1 MHLAYCRATDTFAVS
16 SPPETRWMDLRVAS
30 KTLESEGTCS
40 YELVDPG
47 GAPLPAFS
55 AGAHVLVQ
63 IREGLVRSYSLYGS
77 PRDLRRYCI
86 AVLRDAASRGGSI
99 AMHDQVQVGQMLRTS
114 EPRNHFPLQP
124 DAPHSLLLAGGIG
137 ITPLLCMAGYLSES
151 RSPFT
156 LHYCNR
162 TRSRSA
168 FLQRLAEP
176 ALAAHVHLHFD
187 DGPDAQRLQIAR
199 ALEACPAGSHLYACG
214 PKGFIDH
221 VVSAA
226 HAQGWPA
233 TAIHFEFFAGN
244 SVSHASD
251 GSFEVQLARSGKSVT
266 VAKNKTVVEALADA
280 GIVVDTS
287 CEQGVCG
294 VCLTRVLEG
303 VPDHKDMFLTDK
315 EQAQNNLFTPCCSRA
330 KTARLVLDL

>member
-1 MHLAYCRATDTFAVS
+1 
-16 SPPETRWMDLRVAS
+16 MDLRVAS
-30 KTLESEGTCS
+30 KTLESEDTCC

-47 GAPLPAFS
+47 GALLPAFS
-55 AGAHVLVQ
+55 AGSHVLVQ

-77 PRDLRRYCI
+77 PLDRRRYCI
-86 AVLRDAASRGGSI
+86 AVLRDPTSRGGSI

-114 EPRNHFPLQP
+114 EPRNHFPLQQ
-124 DAPHSLLLAGGIG
+124 DATYSLLLAGGIG
-137 ITPLLCMAGYLSES
+137 ITPLLCMAEHLGET

-162 TRSRSA
+162 NRARSA

-176 ALAAHVHLHFD
+176 GLAAHVHLHFD

-199 ALEACPAGSHLYACG
+199 ELKACPAGSHLYVCG

-221 VVSAA
+221 IVAEA
-226 HAQGWPA
+226 RAQGWPA
-233 TAIHFEFFAGN
+233 SAIHFELFAGN
-244 SVSHASD
+244 AVSHASD
-251 GSFEVQLARSGKSVT
+251 GSFEVQLARSGKLVT

-315 EQAQNNLFTPCCSRA
+315 EQAQNNQFTPCCSRA
-330 KTARLVLDL
+330 KTARLVLDI